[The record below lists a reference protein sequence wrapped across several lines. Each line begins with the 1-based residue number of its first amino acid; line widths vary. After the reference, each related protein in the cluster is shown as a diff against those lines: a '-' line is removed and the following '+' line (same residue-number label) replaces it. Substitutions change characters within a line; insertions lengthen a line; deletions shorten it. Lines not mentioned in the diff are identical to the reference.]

1 MKKTRKILKG
11 APGAVKADFIT
22 MVIFSFFNEDHLLMI
37 EG

>member
-1 MKKTRKILKG
+1 MKKTRKI
-11 APGAVKADFIT
+11 GAVKADFIT